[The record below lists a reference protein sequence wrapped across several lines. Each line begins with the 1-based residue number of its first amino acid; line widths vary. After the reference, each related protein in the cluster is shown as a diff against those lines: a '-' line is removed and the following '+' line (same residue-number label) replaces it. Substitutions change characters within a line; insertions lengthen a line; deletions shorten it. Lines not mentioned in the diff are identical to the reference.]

1 MPEPAPS
8 PGRPRVLQMG
18 PDPAIGGGMAA
29 VMRGLLESP
38 LAERYELEVVPTYR
52 STKPLPMLGIFLLS
66 LLRLTAWSLRRRG
79 RIVHVHATVRG
90 STYRKSV
97 VVLVARALR
106 RRVVLHVHSGA
117 GDIAFFS
124 AGRDRLSL
132 VLIKAGFAAAD
143 VVLAVSEASAA
154 ALASAYGLS
163 GVQVVPNAAPT
174 VPPFE
179 RRQPGPE
186 EPVEVAYLGGFANDA
201 KGGDVM
207 VAALEL
213 ALAREPRLRVTLA
226 GPGEPP
232 AAATELVAANEAV
245 TWAGWLD
252 AGQKDELLRRVPIF
266 AMPSR
271 SEGLPMA
278 LLEAMAYGMAIAS
291 TSVGGIPEVL
301 ESGVEGLLVPAEDPE
316 ALAEALC
323 RLAGDEEL
331 RQRLS
336 AAALARAREL
346 DEVEIANRLAAL
358 YISLDEKSE

>member
-1 MPEPAPS
+1 MPEPTPQA
-8 PGRPRVLQMG
+8 GRPRVLQMG

-29 VMRGLLESP
+29 VLRGLLESP
-38 LAERYELEVVPTYR
+38 LAERYQLDVVPTY
-52 STKPLPMLGIFLLS
+52 SKPQPLPMVATFLLS
-66 LLRLTAWSLRRRG
+66 LLRLAAWSLRGRG

-97 VVLVARALR
+97 VVLVAKALR

-124 AGRDRLSL
+124 AGRGRLSL
-132 VLIKAGFAAAD
+132 LLFKAAFAVAD
-143 VVLAVSEASAA
+143 VVLAVSEASAM
-154 ALASAYGLS
+154 ALQSAYGLS

-174 VPPFE
+174 VAPFE
-179 RRQPGPE
+179 RRQPGPG

-207 VAALEL
+207 VAALQL

-226 GPGEPP
+226 GPGETP
-232 AAATELVAANEAV
+232 AAAAELIADHEAV

-252 AGQKDELLRRVPIF
+252 AGGKDELLRRVPVF

-301 ESGVEGLLVPAEDPE
+301 ESGVEGLLVPSEDPQ
-316 ALAEALC
+316 ALADALC
-323 RLAGDEEL
+323 RLAGDQEL

-336 AAALARAREL
+336 EAALARAREL
-346 DEVEIANRLAAL
+346 DEVEVAGRLAAL
-358 YISLDEKSE
+358 YASLG

>member
-1 MPEPAPS
+1 
-8 PGRPRVLQMG
+8 
-18 PDPAIGGGMAA
+18 MAA

-38 LAERYELEVVPTYR
+38 LAERYELDLVPTYR

-66 LLRLTAWSLRRRG
+66 LLRLAGWSLRGRG
-79 RIVHVHATVRG
+79 RIVHIHATVRG

-97 VVLVARALR
+97 AVLVAKALR

-124 AGRDRLSL
+124 AGRGRLSL
-132 VLIKAGFAAAD
+132 LLFKAAFAAAD

-154 ALASAYGLS
+154 ALQSAYGLS

-174 VPPFE
+174 VAPFE
-179 RRQPGPE
+179 RHQPGPGD
-186 EPVEVAYLGGFANDA
+186 PVEVAYLGGFANDA

-207 VAALEL
+207 VAALQL

-232 AAATELVAANEAV
+232 AAATELVARSDAV

-252 AGQKDELLRRVPIF
+252 AGQKDELLRRGPVF

-301 ESGVEGLLVPAEDPE
+301 ESGVEGLLVPSEDPE
-316 ALAEALC
+316 ALADALC
-323 RLAGDEEL
+323 HLAADGEL
-331 RQRLS
+331 RLRLS
-336 AAALARAREL
+336 EAALTRAREL
-346 DEVEIANRLAAL
+346 DEVEISDRVASVYA
-358 YISLDEKSE
+358 SL